1 MVYYKAAQSK
11 NSTGIIIMTLHATH
25 YHDLSLTGYRWLVL
39 SLVLCTCS
47 ALSKE
52 TGITAIAV
60 CLAMDY
66 LLIQQVVT

>member
-1 MVYYKAAQSK
+1 MLQ
-11 NSTGIIIMTLHATH
+11 
-25 YHDLSLTGYRWLVL
+25 YHHDVSLTGYQWLAL

-66 LLIQQVVT
+66 LLIQQVIIVTLYKF